1 VAPFLRKARGMNL
14 DLQSLSAQLYGL
26 GIRVGSKLL
35 GAFVLWIIGRWLIGI
50 IKERLVKSLGH
61 GKVDQTLITY
71 IESATGVLL
80 NIVLVMAIL
89 GVFGVETTT
98 FAGLL
103 AAAGV
108 AIGMAWSGLLAN
120 FAAGAFLIVLKP
132 FKKGDFIQVGAV
144 IGTVHE
150 VGLFVVTID
159 SPDNIRTYVGNNK
172 VFGDTIQNFTTNP
185 FRRVDRT
192 AQLAHGADHRRAITL
207 LKARVAT
214 VPNVMASPAPD
225 VVILDFNLAGPVL
238 AVRPYCHNQDY
249 WQVYFDTNEAIRD
262 ELGKAGF
269 PVPETHLLVE
279 TKAAVGA

>member
-1 VAPFLRKARGMNL
+1 MKF
-14 DLQSLSAQLYGL
+14 DLQSLSTQLYALGL
-26 GIRVGSKLL
+26 GVGSKLV
-35 GAFVLWIIGRWLIGI
+35 GAFVLWIIGRWLIGL
-50 IKERLVKSLGH
+50 IKERLVKSMGH
-61 GKVDQTLITY
+61 GHVDQTLITY
-71 IESATGVLL
+71 VESATGVLL

-132 FKKGDFIQVGAV
+132 FKKGDFIQVGSV

-150 VGLFVVTID
+150 VGLFVVSID
-159 SPDNIRTYVGNNK
+159 TMDNIRTFVGNNK

-192 AQLAHGADHRRAITL
+192 AQLAHGADHHKAIDL
-207 LKARVAT
+207 LKARLAT
-214 VPNVMASPAPD
+214 IPNVVTTPAPD

-238 AVRPYCHNQDY
+238 AVRPYCHNQHY

-269 PVPETHLLVE
+269 PVPETHHMIE
-279 TKAAVGA
+279 KKAALSGSHSNN

>member
-1 VAPFLRKARGMNL
+1 MPI
-14 DLQSLSAQLYGL
+14 DIQSLTAQLYAL

-35 GAFVLWIIGRWLIGI
+35 GALVLWIIGRWLIRI
-50 IKERLVKSLGH
+50 IKARLVSSMGH
-61 GKVDQTLITY
+61 NKVDQTLISY

-108 AIGMAWSGLLAN
+108 AIGMAWSGLLSN

-132 FKKGDFIQVGAV
+132 FRKGDFIQVGPV
-144 IGTVHE
+144 IGTVAE

-159 SPDNIRTYVGNNK
+159 TMDNIRTFVGNAK

-192 AQLAHGADHRRAITL
+192 AQLAHGADHHKAIAL
-207 LKARVAT
+207 LKTRLASI
-214 VPNVMASPAPD
+214 PNVLATPAPD

-238 AVRPYCHNQDY
+238 AVRPYCHNENY

-269 PVPETHLLVE
+269 PVPETHHKLE
-279 TKAAVGA
+279 KAALSGIAPRVVTQVA